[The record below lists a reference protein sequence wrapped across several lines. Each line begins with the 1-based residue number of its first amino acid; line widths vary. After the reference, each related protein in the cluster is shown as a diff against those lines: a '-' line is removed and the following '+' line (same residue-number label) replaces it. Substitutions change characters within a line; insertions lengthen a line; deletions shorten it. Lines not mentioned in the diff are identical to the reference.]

1 MILPEK
7 NSLVKLEHLKD
18 ADGLNLIFA
27 SRDTIPVP
35 PVDVVDV
42 DREDPNEAESQI
54 HR

>member
-35 PVDVVDV
+35 PVDVGDV
-42 DREDPNEAESQI
+42 DREDPNEA
-54 HR
+54 